1 VQYMRDGEF
10 LDSSTERV
18 TVEAVTFNAQ
28 RNVFAVFAFEFDW
41 QVFYLFWGG
50 GGGGGGG
57 GRGGLHFR

>member
-41 QVFYLFWGG
+41 TVFYLFWGEG
-50 GGGGGGG
+50 GMA
-57 GRGGLHFR
+57 GRGGGVGVH